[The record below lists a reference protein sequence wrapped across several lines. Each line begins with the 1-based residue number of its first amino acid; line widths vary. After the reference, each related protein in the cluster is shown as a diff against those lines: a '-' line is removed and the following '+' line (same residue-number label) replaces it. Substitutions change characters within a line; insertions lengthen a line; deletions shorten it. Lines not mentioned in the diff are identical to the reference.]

1 MNCIITALGMQAQ
14 HHAAEATMRDNSST
28 RQLAQMFVT
37 QEHLSLNADN
47 IGTTVMLCKPQLG
60 SKGD

>member
-1 MNCIITALGMQAQ
+1 MQAQ